1 MPHAQAHCACAF
13 ISGDHRCACIQV
25 HAHAGKL
32 LDLVAP
38 ARFAMLS
45 VKHGARS
52 VEIPIASTLD
62 ELNAS
67 VRTALDLPEGG
78 QLRLICKGKAVD
90 SNALAAIKAGSKV
103 MATFSSA
110 ASLDQAASARPERMR
125 GFEEADRMLRTGGLG
140 GRGTTGSSLG
150 GSSQSPYRFHRTQAI
165 PSTEPRFAMGAT
177 PGPDEAAALLRKLAS
192 DSNIL
197 SLMERRRW
205 SVGLLAEMPPQG
217 LVGVS
222 SSCLMGLNRNRG
234 QSIHLRLR
242 TDDWL
247 GLRPYEKIVEVLL
260 HELTHNVHDD
270 HDDDFKALNSEL
282 AKEYRANL
290 DVYRSAR
297 STADGPVRDAS
308 VEPLE
313 AEDAGYTLGGGEAPV
328 IDARAAAAAAASR
341 RAASLPVQAPECAEC
356 DEQMD
361 ETGGV

>member
-1 MPHAQAHCACAF
+1 
-13 ISGDHRCACIQV
+13 
-25 HAHAGKL
+25 
-32 LDLVAP
+32 
-38 ARFAMLS
+38 MLT

-52 VEIPIASTLD
+52 VEVPLAASLD
-62 ELNAS
+62 ELHDS
-67 VRTALDLPEGG
+67 VRTALELGAG
-78 QLRLICKGKAVD
+78 QLKLIAKGKAVD
-90 SNALAAIKAGSKV
+90 GTSLAAIKAGSKL

-110 ASLDQAASARPERMR
+110 ASLDQVASAKPERLR
-125 GFEEADRMLRTGGLG
+125 GFEEDDRKQRTGGLG
-140 GRGTTGSSLG
+140 GRGTAGSSG

-177 PGPDEAAALLRKLAS
+177 PGTNEAAALLRKLAS

-197 SLMERRRW
+197 SLMERRKW
-205 SVGLLAEMPPQG
+205 AVGLLAEMPPQG

-247 GLRPYEKIVEVLL
+247 GLRPYEKVVEVLL

-297 STADGPVRDAS
+297 STADGPVKDAS
-308 VEPLE
+308 AEPLE
-313 AEDAGYTLGGGEAPV
+313 AEDAGYTLGGGLEAPV
-328 IDARAAAAAAASR
+328 VDARAAAAAAASR
-341 RAASLPVQAPECAEC
+341 RAAGAAVQALECGEC

-361 ETGGV
+361 ETGGM